1 VNLCD
6 VWYPVGKSDDKS
18 GLLTVEC
25 AMLKTK
31 TPDQEALNLAK
42 AEEEVLSASTPAS
55 SGNVL
60 KKPVDTLAM
69 APAEGGRITVIERRL
84 YFTLIWFAQRQGWQ
98 IGQESF
104 SAPLSEVLKKMN
116 YKSRNM
122 KLIRDALTSMTTTP
136 VEWQSPTAGEGS
148 NWGISGMISHAEI
161 ISNRLGSTLEWSYSP
176 KVRPEILNPFP
187 FARGS
192 LEVQD
197 LLKTHA
203 GLALYDIVTRYLSSA
218 TGLTPRRHWSWWRPV
233 LTGNADSMDS
243 AIEFK
248 SFNRDY
254 VKKAINEINSKT
266 SVNVELIT
274 HKAGP
279 KVVDLQFRA
288 TRKKNYKP
296 PLQNINTE
304 SGLKEIGRAIALGIT
319 QKQAELF
326 FDEHGENTL
335 SKGLDV
341 LAERIAKPGLRSV
354 EKPKQYLEKVLE
366 NHPTDA
372 QTGALI
378 DTQKEQAREKQ
389 KRIELLEQYRANRL
403 QAAWELYQESNDSDK
418 TFLVEQFVMQVLDK
432 GPESTKR
439 LYEQKGFQAASVRSL
454 MKTSLA
460 EHYFGEGWK
469 TPNDDVL
476 FRFALNFINVEL
488 HPIVSH

>member
-1 VNLCD
+1 MYQCINLD
-6 VWYPVGKSDDKS
+6 LEMSYLEVVK
-18 GLLTVEC
+18 
-25 AMLKTK
+25 
-31 TPDQEALNLAK
+31 
-42 AEEEVLSASTPAS
+42 EEEEQQQSILATSR
-55 SGNVL
+55 NVL

-69 APAEGGRITVIERRL
+69 TPAEGGRINVIERKL
-84 YFTLIWFAQRQGWQ
+84 YFTLMWFAQRQGWQ

-104 SAPLSEVLKKMN
+104 QAPLAEVLKKMN
-116 YKSRNM
+116 YNSRNM
-122 KLIRDALTSMTTTP
+122 KLIREALTSMTTTAIA
-136 VEWQSPTAGEGS
+136 WQSPTAGEGS
-148 NWGISGMISHAEI
+148 NWGVSGMIAHAEI
-161 ISNRLGSTLEWSYSP
+161 MSNRSGSKLEWSYSP
-176 KVRPEILNPFP
+176 KVRTEILNPFP

-218 TGLTPRRHWSWWRPV
+218 TGLTPRRNWEWWRPV
-233 LTGNADSMDS
+233 LTGNWNSVNS
-243 AIEFK
+243 VLEFK
-248 SFNRDY
+248 VFNRDY

-266 SVNVELIT
+266 TVDVELIT
-274 HKAGP
+274 YKAGA

-288 TRKKNYKP
+288 SRKKNYKP
-296 PLQNINTE
+296 PLQNVNTE

-378 DTQKEQAREKQ
+378 DKQKEQAREKQ

-439 LYEQKGFQAASVRSL
+439 LYEQKGFQATSVRSL

-476 FRFALNFINVEL
+476 FRFALNFIKKTVANNRTA
-488 HPIVSH
+488 IVDM

>member
-1 VNLCD
+1 
-6 VWYPVGKSDDKS
+6 
-18 GLLTVEC
+18 
-25 AMLKTK
+25 MLKTQ
-31 TPDQEALNLAK
+31 TLDQTALNFEKTGEGAI
-42 AEEEVLSASTPAS
+42 ASLVPAS

-69 APAEGGRITVIERRL
+69 APAEGGRITVVERRL
-84 YFTLIWFAQRQGWQ
+84 YFTLMWFAQRQGWQ
-98 IGQESF
+98 VGQESF
-104 SAPLSEVLKKMN
+104 RAPLADVLKKMN

-148 NWGISGMISHAEI
+148 NWGVSGMISHAEI
-161 ISNRLGSTLEWSYSP
+161 ISSRPGSTLEWSYSP

-243 AIEFK
+243 DVEFK

-266 SVNVELIT
+266 AVNVELIT

-279 KVVDLQFRA
+279 KVVELQFRA
-288 TRKKNYKP
+288 KRKLNYKP
-296 PLQNINTE
+296 PLQNISTE
-304 SGLKEIGRAIALGIT
+304 SGLKEIGRAISLGIT
-319 QKQAELF
+319 QRQAELF

-341 LAERIAKPGLRSV
+341 LQERIAKPGLRPV

-366 NHPTDA
+366 NHPIDA

-378 DTQKEQAREKQ
+378 DIQKEQALEKQ

-403 QAAWELYQESNDSDK
+403 QAAWELYQESNDSEK
-418 TFLVEQFVMQVLDK
+418 QFLAEQFVMQVLNK

-439 LYEQKGFQAASVRSL
+439 LYEQKGFQATSVRSL
-454 MKTSLA
+454 MKTNLA
-460 EHYFGEGWK
+460 EHYFGDGWK

-476 FRFALNFINVEL
+476 FRFALNFIKTEET
-488 HPIVSH
+488 PE

>member
-1 VNLCD
+1 MYQCINLD
-6 VWYPVGKSDDKS
+6 LEMSYLEVVK
-18 GLLTVEC
+18 
-25 AMLKTK
+25 
-31 TPDQEALNLAK
+31 
-42 AEEEVLSASTPAS
+42 EEEEQQQSILATSR
-55 SGNVL
+55 NVL

-69 APAEGGRITVIERRL
+69 TPAEGGRINVIERKL
-84 YFTLIWFAQRQGWQ
+84 YFTLMWFAQRQGWQ

-104 SAPLSEVLKKMN
+104 QAPLAEVLKKMN
-116 YKSRNM
+116 YNSRNM
-122 KLIRDALTSMTTTP
+122 KLIREALTSMTTTAIA
-136 VEWQSPTAGEGS
+136 WQSPTAGEGS
-148 NWGISGMISHAEI
+148 NWGVSGMIAHAEI
-161 ISNRLGSTLEWSYSP
+161 MSNRSGSKLEWSYSP
-176 KVRPEILNPFP
+176 KVRTEILNPFP

-218 TGLTPRRHWSWWRPV
+218 TGLTPRRNWAWWRPV
-233 LTGNADSMDS
+233 LTGNWNSVNS
-243 AIEFK
+243 VLEFK
-248 SFNRDY
+248 VFNRDY

-266 SVNVELIT
+266 TVDVELIT
-274 HKAGP
+274 YKAGA

-288 TRKKNYKP
+288 SRKKNYKP
-296 PLQNINTE
+296 PLQNVNTE

-378 DTQKEQAREKQ
+378 DKQKEQAREKQ
-389 KRIELLEQYRANRL
+389 KRIELLEQYRTNRL

-439 LYEQKGFQAASVRSL
+439 LYEQKGFQATSVRSL
-454 MKTSLA
+454 MKTSLV

-476 FRFALNFINVEL
+476 FRFALNFIKTED
-488 HPIVSH
+488 SGKQ

>member
-1 VNLCD
+1 
-6 VWYPVGKSDDKS
+6 
-18 GLLTVEC
+18 
-25 AMLKTK
+25 MLKTQ
-31 TPDQEALNLAK
+31 TPDQTALNLEE
-42 AEEEVLSASTPAS
+42 AEEGALTSSIPAT

-84 YFTLIWFAQRQGWQ
+84 YFTLMWFAQRQGWQ
-98 IGQESF
+98 VGQESF
-104 SAPLSEVLKKMN
+104 SAPLAEVLKKMN

-148 NWGISGMISHAEI
+148 NWGVSGMISHAEI
-161 ISNRLGSTLEWSYSP
+161 ISSRLGSTLEWSYSP

-243 AIEFK
+243 DVEFK

-266 SVNVELIT
+266 AVNVELIT

-279 KVVDLQFRA
+279 KVVELQFRA

-304 SGLKEIGRAIALGIT
+304 SGLKEIGRAISLGIT
-319 QKQAELF
+319 QRQAELF

-335 SKGLDV
+335 SKGLDA
-341 LAERIAKPGLRSV
+341 LQERIAKPGLRPV

-366 NHPTDA
+366 NHPIDA

-378 DTQKEQAREKQ
+378 DIQKEQALEKQ

-403 QAAWELYQESNDSDK
+403 QAAWELYQESNDSEK
-418 TFLVEQFVMQVLDK
+418 QFLTEQFVMQVLDK

-439 LYEQKGFQAASVRSL
+439 LYEQKGFQATSVRSL
-454 MKTSLA
+454 MKTNLA
-460 EHYFGEGWK
+460 EHYFGDGWK

-476 FRFALNFINVEL
+476 FRFALNFIKTEES
-488 HPIVSH
+488 PE